1 MEQKANE
8 MLEIVLGLL
17 NQNRILD
24 LGLSEVHQGLQ
35 ISCGLSRVVQLLS
48 SESGWKVSLWI
59 CVYGGEAEVY

>member
-1 MEQKANE
+1 

-17 NQNRILD
+17 NQKRILG
-24 LGLSEVHQGLQ
+24 LGLEEVHQALQ

-59 CVYGGEAEVY
+59 CVQGGEVY